1 MTTLEILLLL
11 AVLVGV
17 LVAGWLLQ
25 VVRPLIVN
33 AVVGLV
39 VLAIAQFGFG
49 LPVAVTP
56 TVLVIVAIGGVPGSL
71 LVLALSLFGV
81 AFVP

>member
-1 MTTLEILLLL
+1 MTTLEILLLV

-17 LVAGWLLQ
+17 LVVGWLLQ
-25 VVRPLIVN
+25 VIRPLIVN

-56 TVLVIVAIGGVPGSL
+56 IVLVIVAIGGVPGSL